1 MNSVLFR
8 EMRAI
13 METNMRRV
21 DVLVIGGGVVGC
33 SIMRELARYDASVA
47 LLERN
52 PDICEGT
59 SKSNS
64 AIVHTGF
71 DAPPGSLEARLLA
84 EAREL
89 WPHVIDSL
97 HIPYLQTG
105 ALMVAI
111 SDEEFNTIE
120 SDIIPK
126 AERNGVTLQR
136 LSRDEILENAPYV
149 NPEVLGGVLIEG
161 EGIIDP
167 FWTTRAYCE
176 NAVLNGAEVF
186 LGQAVSNITVED
198 DHIQVR
204 TSGGLNFVAT
214 MVINAAGLWAD
225 EVAHLAGDTSFQLR
239 PRKGQFIIV
248 EEDHGV
254 SQIILPVPNRISKGI
269 LVTPIVFG
277 GVLLGP
283 TAEEVDSKND
293 LSTTVQGLQ
302 QIREGIRKL
311 VPVMGEAA
319 TVRQFA
325 GLRAVSST
333 GDYIIG
339 PSTVSPRMLHVAG
352 IRSTGISASPAIGR
366 YVASLVRDELH
377 FSTRNH
383 FIQEL
388 PEYLTNAQPDEGDI
402 VCLCRSITR
411 GEVLAAMRSPLPPT
425 TLDSLKRRTGAMLGD
440 CQGNLCMPCL
450 IDLFQ
455 QQLGRDPLT
464 LDKNVAHSS
473 PVAGRIQNSESVP
486 KYLEALLL
494 DGRDGHNG

>member
-1 MNSVLFR
+1 
-8 EMRAI
+8 
-13 METNMRRV
+13 METNIRRV

-33 SIMRELARYDASVA
+33 AILRELSRYDVAVA
-47 LLERN
+47 LLERS

-64 AIVHTGF
+64 AIVHSGF

-84 EAREL
+84 EARNL
-89 WPHVIDSL
+89 WPNVVDSL

-105 ALMVAI
+105 ALMVAT
-111 SDEEFNTIE
+111 SDEELNTVE
-120 SDIIPK
+120 TEIIPK
-126 AERNGVTLQR
+126 AQRNGVILQR
-136 LSRDEILENAPYV
+136 LSREEILANAPYV
-149 NPEVLGGVLIEG
+149 NPDSIGGVLIAG

-186 LGQAVSNITVED
+186 LGQAVSGITVEV
-198 DHIQVR
+198 DHIEVR
-204 TSGGLNFVAT
+204 TNGGLTFAAT
-214 MVINAAGLWAD
+214 MVVNAAGLWAD
-225 EVAHLAGDTSFQLR
+225 EVARLAGDSSFQLT

-248 EEDHGV
+248 EEDYGV
-254 SQIILPVPNRISKGI
+254 SQIILSVPNRISKGI

-283 TAEEVDSKND
+283 TAEDVGSKTD
-293 LSTTVQGLQ
+293 LSTTPQGLQ
-302 QIREGIRKL
+302 QIREGSRKL
-311 VPVMGEAA
+311 VPVMAEAA

-333 GDYIIG
+333 GDYIIR
-339 PSTVSPRMLHVAG
+339 PSIVSSRMLHVAG
-352 IRSTGISASPAIGR
+352 IRSTGLSASPAIGR
-366 YVASLVRDELH
+366 YAASLVRDELSLLPRSS
-377 FSTRNH
+377 FME
-383 FIQEL
+383 EL
-388 PEYLTNAQPDEGDI
+388 PEYLTDAQPDEGDI

-411 GEVLAAMRSPLPPT
+411 GEILAALRSPLPPI
-425 TLDSLKRRTGAMLGD
+425 TLDSLKRRTGVMLGD

-473 PVAGRIQNSESVP
+473 PIAGRVSKLASEPVN
-486 KYLEALLL
+486 LEAPLLERRNGL
-494 DGRDGHNG
+494 DG

>member
-1 MNSVLFR
+1 
-8 EMRAI
+8 
-13 METNMRRV
+13 METNIRYV

-33 SIMRELARYDASVA
+33 AILRELARFDAAVA

-89 WPHVIDSL
+89 WPNVIDNL

-105 ALMVAI
+105 ALMVAT
-111 SDEEFNTIE
+111 SNEELDSIE
-120 SDIIPK
+120 TEIIPK
-126 AERNGVTLQR
+126 AERNGVILQR
-136 LSRDEILENAPYV
+136 LSREEILENAPYV
-149 NPEVLGGVLIEG
+149 NPEALGGVLIEG

-186 LGQAVSNITVED
+186 LGQAVAAITVEV
-198 DHIQVR
+198 DHIRVR
-204 TSGGLNFVAT
+204 TSRGLTLVAR
-214 MVINAAGLWAD
+214 MIVNAAGLWAD
-225 EVAHLAGDTSFQLR
+225 EVARLAGDTSFQLA

-254 SQIILPVPNRISKGI
+254 SQIILPVPSRISKGI

-283 TAEEVDSKND
+283 TAEEVTLKSD
-293 LSTTVQGLQ
+293 LSTTAQGLQ

-311 VPVMGEAA
+311 VPAMAEEA

-333 GDYIIG
+333 GDYIICS
-339 PSTVSPRMLHVAG
+339 STVSSRMLHVAG
-352 IRSTGISASPAIGR
+352 IRSTGLSASPAIGR
-366 YVASLVRDELH
+366 YAASLARDELKLSSRMG
-377 FSTRNH
+377 FVE
-383 FIQEL
+383 EL
-388 PEYLTNAQPDEGDI
+388 PEYLADARADEGDI

-411 GEVLAAMRSPLPPT
+411 GEVLAALRSSLPPA
-425 TLDSLKRRTGAMLGD
+425 TLDSLKRRTGVMLGD

-455 QQLGRDPLT
+455 QHGRDPLT
-464 LDKNVAHSS
+464 LDKNVARSS
-473 PVAGRIQNSESVP
+473 PIAGRVSNLASEPVN
-486 KYLEALLL
+486 LEAPLLE
-494 DGRDGHNG
+494 GRDSIHG